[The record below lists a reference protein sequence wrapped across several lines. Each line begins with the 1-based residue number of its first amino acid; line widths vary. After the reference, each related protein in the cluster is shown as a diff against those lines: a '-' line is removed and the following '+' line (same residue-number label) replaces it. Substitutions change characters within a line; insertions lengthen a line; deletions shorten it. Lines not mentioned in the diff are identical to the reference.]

1 MDFKQN
7 ILSESNRLSLYLTLK
22 KAYRQGGYSGMS
34 KEYED
39 LFAYNLLNDKKNL
52 SQLQKLV
59 SKQTF
64 LYPRLHSC
72 LTLLVQLEISQ
83 SEGTTK
89 DKARLCSLLIK
100 GLLEDNVFNED
111 VYGEMKSTSKFKFLH
126 IGLSLWVLLVKEVQV
141 WDSKCKQ
148 RETLVDAFLGPNF
161 IRVLV
166 KNVSN
171 TKAQLHD

>member
-1 MDFKQN
+1 VDFKQN

-59 SKQTF
+59 AKQTF

-72 LTLLVQLEISQ
+72 LPLLVQLEISQ

-89 DKARLCSLLIK
+89 DKARLCSQLIK

-126 IGLSLWVLLVKEVQV
+126 IGLSLWELLVKEVQV
-141 WDSKCKQ
+141 WDSKGKQ

>member
-1 MDFKQN
+1 V
-7 ILSESNRLSLYLTLK
+7 
-22 KAYRQGGYSGMS
+22 A
-34 KEYED
+34 
-39 LFAYNLLNDKKNL
+39 
-52 SQLQKLV
+52 
-59 SKQTF
+59 KQTF

-72 LTLLVQLEISQ
+72 LPLLVQLEISQ

-89 DKARLCSLLIK
+89 DKAKLCSQLIK

-126 IGLSLWVLLVKEVQV
+126 IGLSLWELLVKEVQV
-141 WDSKCKQ
+141 WDSKGKQ
-148 RETLVDAFLGPNF
+148 RETLVEAFLGPNF